1 LKKFSKNFDFVNV
14 SKYVFLSL
22 LFYVFNN
29 LEAQVLPYSSA
40 IFVSALLFNCSLII
54 TPILYLSAFIVCNEM
69 GLIAS
74 GAIFMLVILPI
85 VCIYKS
91 FKTNSHYQF
100 VAYTFIGMLGFVFL
114 GNTVNQIL
122 LEKRILTALLT
133 TFLSFLSILTSK
145 AITQKGLKFKLD
157 FEEAFA
163 LGVMTSIFGLGI
175 SNTFSPF
182 LYKSICVFMILM
194 SSFVFRRGLASIYA
208 SVFSLSLAVYY
219 NDINFV
225 SIFLIYG
232 IFSECFIGVS
242 RYVSAISI
250 VLCDYLL
257 QVVFSIYSS
266 YTYIHFISVLL
277 GSVCFCVLPTQI
289 LTNLKDKLYAFRE
302 KQLVKQSINRNRS
315 VLSNKLFDLSSVF
328 SEIANSFNLLKQKS
342 ISQES
347 AKAIMQKEIYSCV
360 CRECLNYDKC
370 KRNEKAISSAVGTLL
385 DIGFAKGKLSLIDLP
400 SELSKTCVHPNNV
413 LYGLNKMLADYRA
426 KLIENANLGVGRDL
440 IASQALGISEILR
453 SLALESGSLLKF
465 NNKLEKVLTTN
476 LFKAGFI
483 ISELLIYGE
492 DDRLS
497 VSMVVAMKEYSFLEL
512 QSVVSKTLGIKM
524 AIEDKISISEQKEYI
539 TLRKS
544 DEYDAVFG
552 IAKATKDGSS
562 KSGDTHSMTKISC
575 DKFLVALSDGMGSGT
590 DAENVSSTSLSLIES
605 FYKSGLDDHLIL
617 DTVNK
622 LLSINTED
630 YFTALD
636 ISIINLKDCTASF
649 IKFGSP
655 YGFIINDNGI
665 KIVEG
670 NTLPLGIIDGIKPSI
685 ATTELNDGDMIL
697 LVTDGISD
705 AFDSSSAIIEYL
717 RTLPAKNPQTLADD
731 VLKQAIY
738 LNDGCVKD
746 DMTALAVR
754 VYKKIAS

>member
-1 LKKFSKNFDFVNV
+1 MIKFSKNLDFVCV
-14 SKYVFLSL
+14 CKYAIITL

-29 LEAQVLPYSSA
+29 LETEVFPYSSA
-40 IFVSALLFNCSLII
+40 ILIACLLFNCSLVI
-54 TPILYLSAFIVCNEM
+54 TPILYLGTFIICGKVGLLASA
-69 GLIAS
+69 
-74 GAIFMLVILPI
+74 AIFILVILPI
-85 VCIYKS
+85 VCVYKS
-91 FKTNSHYQF
+91 FKTKTHYEF
-100 VAYTFIGMLGFVFL
+100 VAYTFIGLLGFVFL
-114 GNTVNQIL
+114 GNTANQVV
-122 LEKRILTALLT
+122 LEKRILTAMLT
-133 TFLSFLSILTSK
+133 TFLSFLAILSAK
-145 AITQKGLKFKLD
+145 AISQKGLKFKLD
-157 FEEAFA
+157 FEEVFA
-163 LGVMTSIFGLGI
+163 LGVITAIFGLGL
-175 SNTFSPF
+175 SNAFSPF
-182 LYKSICVFMILM
+182 LYKSICVFMILIA
-194 SSFVFRRGLASIYA
+194 SFIFRRGLASIFA
-208 SVFSLSLAVYY
+208 SVFSLGLAIYY
-219 NDINFV
+219 NDINYV
-225 SIFLIYG
+225 SVFLIYG
-232 IFSECFIGVS
+232 IFCECFISLS
-242 RYVSAISI
+242 RYLSAISI

-266 YTYIHFISVLL
+266 YTYIHFISVLI

-289 LTNLKDKLYAFRE
+289 LTNFKDKLFAFRE

-315 VLSNKLFDLSSVF
+315 VLSNKLFDLSNVF
-328 SEIANSFNLLKQKS
+328 SEIANSFNLLKKKS
-342 ISQES
+342 ISQDS
-347 AKAIMQKEIYSCV
+347 AKSIMQKEILSCV
-360 CRECLNYDKC
+360 CKQCLNYDKC
-370 KRNEKAISSAVGTLL
+370 KRNERAINSAIGTLL
-385 DIGFAKGKLSLIDLP
+385 DIGFAKGKLSLIDIP
-400 SELSKTCVHPNNV
+400 TELTKTCVHPNNI

-440 IASQALGISEILR
+440 IATQALGISEILR
-453 SLALESGSLLKF
+453 SLALESGQLLKF
-465 NNKLEKVLTTN
+465 NNKLEKNLTNN

-492 DDRLS
+492 SDRLS
-497 VSMVVAMKEYSFLEL
+497 VSMVITMKEYSFLQL
-512 QSVVSKTLGIKM
+512 QSVVSKTLGLNMI
-524 AIEDKISISEQKEYI
+524 IDDKISISDEKDYI

-552 IAKATKDGSS
+552 IAKATKDGSA

-575 DKFLVALSDGMGSGT
+575 DKFLVALSDGMGSG
-590 DAENVSSTSLSLIES
+590 DHAENVSSTSLSLIES

-636 ISIINLKDCTASF
+636 ISIINLKNCTASF

-655 YGFIINDNGI
+655 YGFIINDKGI

-670 NTLPLGIIDGIKPSI
+670 NALPLGIIDGIKPSI

-697 LVTDGISD
+697 LLTDGISD

-731 VLKQAIY
+731 ILSHAIS
-738 LNDGCVKD
+738 LNDGLIKD

>member
-1 LKKFSKNFDFVNV
+1 MRKFSKNLDFVCV
-14 SKYVFLSL
+14 SKYTVISL

-29 LEAQVLPYSSA
+29 LEPEVLPYSSA
-40 IFVSALLFNCSLII
+40 IFISALLFNCSLVI
-54 TPILYLSAFIVCNEM
+54 TPMLFLGSFIICGET
-69 GLIAS
+69 GLLAS
-74 GAIFMLVILPI
+74 SAIFVLVLLPI
-85 VCIYKS
+85 VCVYRS
-91 FKTNSHYQF
+91 FKTKTHYEF
-100 VAYTFIGMLGFVFL
+100 VAYTFIGMLGFIFL
-114 GNTVNQIL
+114 GNTTKEIVI
-122 LEKRILTALLT
+122 EKRILTAILI
-133 TFLSFLSILTSK
+133 TFLSFLSILSAK

-157 FEEAFA
+157 FEEIFA
-163 LGVMTSIFGLGI
+163 LGVMTAIFGLGL

-194 SSFVFRRGLASIYA
+194 ASFIFRRGLASIFA
-208 SVFSLSLAVYY
+208 SVFSLGLAIYY

-250 VLCDYLL
+250 VLCDYLM
-257 QVVFSIYSS
+257 QVVFSIYAS

-277 GSVCFCVLPTQI
+277 GSVCFCVVPTQI
-289 LTNLKDKLYAFRE
+289 LSNFKDKLYAFRE
-302 KQLVKQSINRNRS
+302 KQLVKQAINRNRS
-315 VLSNKLFDLSSVF
+315 ILSNKLFDLSSVF

-370 KRNEKAISSAVGTLL
+370 KRNEKGISYAISTLL
-385 DIGFAKGKLSLIDLP
+385 DIGFAKGKLSLIDIP
-400 SELSKTCVHPNNV
+400 TELTKTCVHPNNV

-453 SLALESGSLLKF
+453 SLALESGGLLKF
-465 NNKLEKVLTTN
+465 NNKLEKTLTNN
-476 LFKAGFI
+476 LFKSGFI

-492 DDRLS
+492 SDS
-497 VSMVVAMKEYSFLEL
+497 ICVSMVVAMKEFPLTQL
-512 QSVVSKTLGIKM
+512 QDVVSKTLNVKM
-524 AIEDKISISEQKEYI
+524 AIEDKISITAEKEYI

-552 IAKATKDGSS
+552 IAKATKDGSA

-575 DKFLVALSDGMGSGT
+575 DKFLVALSDGMGSGS

-605 FYKSGLDDHLIL
+605 FYKSGLDDQLIL

-636 ISIINLKDCTASF
+636 ISIINLKTCTASF

-685 ATTELNDGDMIL
+685 ATTELCDGDMIL
-697 LVTDGISD
+697 LITDGISD
-705 AFDSSSAIIEYL
+705 AFDSSSAIIEFL

-731 VLKQAIY
+731 ILEHAIS
-738 LNDGCVKD
+738 LNDGNVKD

-754 VYKKIAS
+754 VYKKLAS